1 MENLFITN
9 KSSYLLKTTKTK
21 KIILKKSNPYK
32 KMLVIVQ
39 SRCSSKRFPNKALY
53 PIKSVPLILRVLQ
66 NITKSR
72 HVTDLIVST
81 STDKSDD
88 RLVRLLKFFKY
99 NYYRG
104 SLKNV
109 ALRLLKTALKK
120 R

>member
-1 MENLFITN
+1 
-9 KSSYLLKTTKTK
+9 
-21 KIILKKSNPYK
+21 
-32 KMLVIVQ
+32 MLVIVQ

-104 SLKNV
+104 SLKKCCFEITKNCFE
-109 ALRLLKTALKK
+109 KK
-120 R
+120 GKIFCQNKW